1 MSIAKYYLA
10 GVGTEPAAPIPPDA
24 DLSTGTARDSWRSS

>member
-1 MSIAKYYLA
+1 MSIAEYYLA
-10 GVGTEPAAPIPPDA
+10 GSVPTPAAPIPPDA